1 MENVKYGNIE
11 FTVMI
16 PTGFACTY
24 AVSVDGM
31 QPAECTESNRE
42 FIYTFLLPRGQH
54 TVEIESIPMAK
65 NSIGKLSAEFFS
77 ASSKKRQLNHLL
89 AFHHD
94 IACFSMT
101 LALRIHRDAHL
112 KLGIQRKSYTNFL
125 NVDCIYHSPF
135 VSVCQNI
142 KQESVSLR
150 LLGTVKAKKKF
161 YCTQAALWTAYCFLL
176 LLIFGAFAVTNI
188 LDWNTDS
195 GVAGHNGASLF
206 VIGSF
211 PAIIL
216 TLYSYFYHM
225 CKLYRQYKDDFL
237 L

>member
-1 MENVKYGNIE
+1 
-11 FTVMI
+11 
-16 PTGFACTY
+16 
-24 AVSVDGM
+24 M
-31 QPAECTESNRE
+31 QPMSCTRLKQE

-54 TVEIESIPMAK
+54 TVKIESIPTAK
-65 NSIGKLSAEFFS
+65 NSIGKLGVEFFS
-77 ASSKKRQLNHLL
+77 ASSKKRRLNHLL
-89 AFHHD
+89 ALHYD

-101 LALRIHRDAHL
+101 LDLRIHRDAHL

-150 LLGTVKAKKKF
+150 LLGTAKAKKKF

-176 LLIFGAFAVTNI
+176 LLIFSAFAVINI

-195 GVAGHNGASLF
+195 GIAGHNGVSLF

-211 PAIIL
+211 PAILL
-216 TLYSYFYHM
+216 TFYSYFYHM
-225 CKLYRQYKDDFL
+225 HKLYRQYKDQLFF
-237 L
+237 